1 MEIERIIAA
10 KIQATLQT
18 LGLTVNATDIILT
31 YPPKKELGH
40 YALPCFNY
48 AKQLQMP
55 PAKLAT
61 LLQEQCGTPT
71 WLRKATTAGG
81 FLNFYLNAEFIARQT
96 LPMIANAD
104 FFQLQADNAK
114 TYMVEYSQP
123 NTHKIFHVGHV
134 RNVCLGDTICRLLR
148 YCGHKVIAANYIGD
162 EGTHVA
168 KCLWHLERSGEQPPA
183 TNRSEW
189 LGKHYQQAT
198 LTFDKDKHQK
208 ELSAI
213 LHAIAAKEGKFYT
226 LWQQTRSYCLQDFA
240 TVYRWLQTE
249 FDVYYYES
257 EVPAAEIVQDYIA
270 KKVFTLSDGAYG
282 VQLGKLGFFIAL
294 KSDGNTLYATKDL
307 ALAQMKFKTYK
318 PDYSLYV
325 VGAEQKHYFQQ
336 VFKALEV
343 MGFGAAS
350 KNHHISYGLVRLQSG
365 KMSSRQGNII
375 PFSELQNQL
384 THELTPHLQKYQQQW
399 NSAQMDKTIQQLA
412 SGAIKYGMLQTDP
425 VKEIVF
431 DLKAWLQ
438 FEGNTGLYLIYAY
451 ARANSLLT
459 KAKLTAPCFEH
470 LQLLNNDAEEELLLL
485 MTRFNSTV
493 KQAALKYKPSILA
506 TLLYSQARAFSV
518 FYAEHA
524 ILKADSEE
532 LRSAR
537 LTLVYCFQTMMR
549 QGLQLLGIDPPAKI

>member
-1 MEIERIIAA
+1 MEIEHIISQ
-10 KIQATLQT
+10 KIQTALET
-18 LGLTVNATDIILT
+18 LGLAQQSKEIILT
-31 YPPKKELGH
+31 YPPQKELGH
-40 YALPCFNY
+40 YSLPCFNY
-48 AKQLQMP
+48 AKQLKLP
-55 PAKLAT
+55 PAKLAAQ
-61 LLQEQCGTPT
+61 LQELCGAPA

-81 FLNFYLNAEFIARQT
+81 FLNFYLNTEFLAHQT
-96 LPMIANAD
+96 LPSIANAD
-104 FFQLQADNAK
+104 FFQLQADNPK

-134 RNVCLGDTICRLLR
+134 RNVCLGDSICRLLR
-148 YCGHKVIAANYIGD
+148 YSGHKVIAANYIGD

-168 KCLWHLERSGEQPPA
+168 KCLWQLERSGEQPPPN
-183 TNRSEW
+183 NRSEW

-198 LTFDKDKHQK
+198 LAFDKDKHQA

-213 LHAIAAKEGKFYT
+213 LHAIAAKKGTFYD

-257 EVPAAEIVQDYIA
+257 EVPAAEIIQDY
-270 KKVFTLSDGAYG
+270 KKAFTLSEGAYG
-282 VQLGKLGFFIAL
+282 VQLGKLGFFMVL

-307 ALAQMKFKTYK
+307 ALAQIKFNTYN
-318 PDYSLYV
+318 PDHSLYV

-343 MGFGAAS
+343 MGLSDAN

-375 PFSELQNQL
+375 PFSELQKQL
-384 THELTPHLQKYQQQW
+384 YLELEPHLQKYRQQW
-399 NSAQMDKTIQQLA
+399 STEQIATTTQKLA

-425 VKEIVF
+425 VKEIIF

-459 KAKLTAPCFEH
+459 KAGVDAPYFEH
-470 LQLLNNDAEEELLLL
+470 LHLLNQAAEEDLLLL
-485 MTRFNSTV
+485 MARFNSTAI
-493 KQAALKYKPSILA
+493 QAAQKYKPSTLA
-506 TLLYSQARAFSV
+506 TLLYQQARAFSV

-524 ILKADSEE
+524 ILKADSAE

-537 LTLVYCFQTMMR
+537 LALVYCFRSMMHK
-549 QGLQLLGIDPPAKI
+549 GLQLLGIDPPDQI